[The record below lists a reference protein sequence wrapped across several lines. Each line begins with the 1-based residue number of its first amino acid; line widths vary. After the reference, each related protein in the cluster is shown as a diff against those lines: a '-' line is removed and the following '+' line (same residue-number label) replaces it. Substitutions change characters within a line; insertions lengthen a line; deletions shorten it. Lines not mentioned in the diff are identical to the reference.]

1 MDQDISVKF
10 STPNTIKVEFSPSG
24 ALTQGYDTGM
34 VLKSGISYVVPKS
47 GISDV
52 TKLDQLG
59 DVIEP
64 AFAEDGS
71 TLVYQANTSTYIVK
85 PMNIDGGSF

>member
-24 ALTQGYDTGM
+24 ALAQGYDTGM
-34 VLKSGISYVVPKS
+34 VLKSV
-47 GISDV
+47 ISDV

-64 AFAEDGS
+64 VFAEDGS

>member
-1 MDQDISVKF
+1 MDQDISRKL

-34 VLKSGISYVVPKS
+34 VPGMVLKSCIP
-47 GISDV
+47 DV
-52 TKLDQLG
+52 TKLDQLS

-64 AFAEDGS
+64 AFTEDGS

>member
-1 MDQDISVKF
+1 MDQDIVTL

-34 VLKSGISYVVPKS
+34 VLKSGIP
-47 GISDV
+47 DV
-52 TKLDQLG
+52 TKLDQLR

-64 AFAEDGS
+64 AFTEDGS

>member
-1 MDQDISVKF
+1 MDQDISVTL
-10 STPNTIKVEFSPSG
+10 STPSTFIQQVKVEFSPSG
-24 ALTQGYDTGM
+24 AMTQGYETGM
-34 VLKSGISYVVPKS
+34 VLKSDIGIP
-47 GISDV
+47 DV

>member
-1 MDQDISVKF
+1 MDQDISRKL

-24 ALTQGYDTGM
+24 ALTQGYDAGM
-34 VLKSGISYVVPKS
+34 VLKSGSIP
-47 GISDV
+47 DV
-52 TKLDQLG
+52 TKLDQLR

-64 AFAEDGS
+64 AFTEDGS

>member
-1 MDQDISVKF
+1 MDQDISRKL
-10 STPNTIKVEFSPSG
+10 STPNTIKVEFSPSS

-34 VLKSGISYVVPKS
+34 VLKS

-64 AFAEDGS
+64 AFTEDGS

>member
-1 MDQDISVKF
+1 MDQDISRKL

-24 ALTQGYDTGM
+24 ALTQGYVTGM
-34 VLKSGISYVVPKS
+34 VLKS

-64 AFAEDGS
+64 AFTEDGS

>member
-1 MDQDISVKF
+1 MDQDISRKL

-34 VLKSGISYVVPKS
+34 VLKSGSIP
-47 GISDV
+47 DV

-64 AFAEDGS
+64 AFTEDGS

>member
-1 MDQDISVKF
+1 MDQDISRKF

-34 VLKSGISYVVPKS
+34 VLKSGIS
-47 GISDV
+47 DV

-64 AFAEDGS
+64 AFTEDGS

>member
-1 MDQDISVKF
+1 MDQDISRKL

-34 VLKSGISYVVPKS
+34 VLKSGIS
-47 GISDV
+47 DV

-64 AFAEDGS
+64 AFTEDGS

>member
-1 MDQDISVKF
+1 MDQKF

-34 VLKSGISYVVPKS
+34 VLKSGSIP
-47 GISDV
+47 DV
-52 TKLDQLG
+52 TKLDQLS

-64 AFAEDGS
+64 AFTEDGS

>member
-1 MDQDISVKF
+1 MDQDISRKL

-34 VLKSGISYVVPKS
+34 VLKSGSIP
-47 GISDV
+47 DV
-52 TKLDQLG
+52 TKLDQLS

-64 AFAEDGS
+64 AFTEDGS